1 MPGLDSERDEDNDL
15 IRWWY
20 WVGIV
25 NRGLMDKFTTSVPS
39 AWLSVLGG
47 SAVKSLRNFFGGSRT
62 RGGTK
67 APLPFLFWRVS
78 IAALSSR
85 EECYG

>member
-1 MPGLDSERDEDNDL
+1 MQPRLRLQQQPQTLVMVVVLFICTLPFGLGYGEREAGPRDKMPGLGSERDEDNDL

-39 AWLSVLGG
+39 A
-47 SAVKSLRNFFGGSRT
+47 
-62 RGGTK
+62 
-67 APLPFLFWRVS
+67 
-78 IAALSSR
+78 
-85 EECYG
+85 